1 MSPARKEAQRT
12 LANLRSFVRRDQLTG
27 WVRRSAR
34 PQYEFASRAVVVL
47 EDVEGVDA
55 AGPFADRL
63 RDLRD
68 EAIAAG
74 LLTPGQ
80 VLKADSAAVAAADH
94 RRRFNICA

>member
-12 LANLRSFVRRDQLTG
+12 LANLRSFVRRGQLTG
-27 WVRRSAR
+27 WVRDRSAR
-34 PQYEFASRAVVVL
+34 PQYELAAIAVCVL

-63 RDLRD
+63 RGLRD
-68 EAIAAG
+68 EAMAAG

-80 VLKADSAAVAAADH
+80 VLKADASATAAAD
-94 RRRFNICA
+94 RRLAARA